1 MTIPSRS
8 ASSTAGA
15 PVAPGRPA
23 AEFGVYVHF
32 PFCASRCPYCD
43 FATEARATLPHE
55 AYADAVIAEVHARAP
70 DFAGRTLRSIY
81 FGGGT
86 PGLWRVD
93 RVVAVIAAIH
103 EALAPG
109 GAPHGPS
116 ATMEVTLEMNP
127 GDAEAAGLAALRAGG
142 VNRLSLGVQSLDD
155 DELHLLGRR
164 HGRAEALDAYRVA
177 RAAGFEDL
185 ACDLIF
191 GLPGQPLERFRRT
204 LDEVCGLG
212 PEHVS
217 VYNLTVEE
225 GTPFGAQARAGRL
238 RLPDQGL
245 QVDMYELARERLA
258 AAGLR
263 HYEVS
268 NFARPGREAVHNG
281 LYWRGAEYLGVGA
294 AAHSLRLLPTSG
306 GTAGPGAPA
315 GRDATAAA
323 AQVAERRANPRDP
336 DAYMADARAGRL
348 QPASVEKL
356 DPDARR
362 REALWL
368 GLRVLDGISRPGFV
382 AQYGVDPVQLAAAAC
397 ADLEAQGLL
406 VIDPDRLR
414 LTHRGLLFADEVGMR
429 FL

>member
-1 MTIPSRS
+1 MGSV
-8 ASSTAGA
+8 GNQG
-15 PVAPGRPA
+15 V
-23 AEFGVYVHF
+23 EVEDFGVYVHF

-43 FATEARATLPHE
+43 FATEARTALPHE
-55 AYADAVIAEVHARAP
+55 AYAEAVLAEIDSRAP
-70 DFAGRTLRSIY
+70 DYAGRTLRSIY

-93 RVVAVIAAIH
+93 CVAAAV
-103 EALAPG
+103 AAVRAVF
-109 GAPHGPS
+109 APHGS
-116 ATMEVTLEMNP
+116 SEAIEVTIEVNP
-127 GDAEAAGLAALRAGG
+127 GDAAAAHLEALRAGG

-155 DELHLLGRR
+155 DELRLLGRR
-164 HGRAEALDAYRVA
+164 HGRAEALAAFRLA
-177 RAAGFEDL
+177 RAAGFENL

-191 GLPGQPLERFRRT
+191 GLPGQPLERFRGS
-204 LDEVCGLG
+204 LDELCDLG

-225 GTPFGAQARAGRL
+225 GTPFAAQVGAGRL
-238 RLPDQGL
+238 RLPDGGV

-258 AAGLR
+258 GAGLR

-294 AAHSLRLLPTSG
+294 AAHSLRLVSGPGSAAGSGVDATSG
-306 GTAGPGAPA
+306 LGAAA
-315 GRDATAAA
+315 GR
-323 AQVAERRANPRDP
+323 VAERRANPRDP
-336 DAYMADARAGRL
+336 DAYMAAARARSL
-348 QPASVEKL
+348 RPAAVECL
-356 DPDARR
+356 GPEARR

-368 GLRVLDGISRPGFV
+368 GLRVLDGISRPRF
-382 AQYGVDPVQLAAAAC
+382 AALYGIDPVESAAAAC
-397 ADLEAQGLL
+397 ADLMAQGLL
-406 VIDPDRLR
+406 VVEPARLR